1 MDSSVKHTEIKLEE
15 SHFSASSDSELL
27 VAGRCNLSITESNI
41 QQGKYSQWA
50 TSDFT
55 DTHST
60 DNKYC
65 SLASGLSK
73 DDVRVQEKPKW
84 ELEELR
90 VATGKIDCT
99 VMRHNLNLCSVYSE
113 VPVYLCIWISFLDCL
128 HVILFDIL
136 SFCYDR
142 SII

>member
-1 MDSSVKHTEIKLEE
+1 MKSSVKHTEIKLEE
-15 SHFSASSDSELL
+15 SHYSASSGSEHL

-41 QQGKYSQWA
+41 QQGKCSQWA
-50 TSDFT
+50 TSDYT

-65 SLASGLSK
+65 SLASGVSE

-99 VMRHNLNLCSVYSE
+99 VMHHNLNLCSVYSE
-113 VPVYLCIWISFLDCL
+113 VPVYIYMYL
-128 HVILFDIL
+128 
-136 SFCYDR
+136 
-142 SII
+142 